1 MADRTNV
8 KISEKQFQKTNINS
22 QVQKP
27 VLVSRFSKEVTDF
40 SSQYGS
46 ETSISYT
53 ASNLAGRSNIFPAYG
68 DFTQACVFVSFS
80 DMFSLSIFPVLS
92 GAVIM
97 VVIIICTNNMD

>member
-68 DFTQACVFVSFS
+68 DFTQACVFVSFRKFVFKQKYN
-80 DMFSLSIFPVLS
+80 FSYYSYNYDIKF
-92 GAVIM
+92 
-97 VVIIICTNNMD
+97 II

>member
-1 MADRTNV
+1 MADRSNV
-8 KISEKQFQKTNINS
+8 KISEKQFQKTNINR

-80 DMFSLSIFPVLS
+80 YMFSLIYLSFCSNCLFPVLS
-92 GAVIM
+92 G
-97 VVIIICTNNMD
+97 VVREFPD

>member
-68 DFTQACVFVSFS
+68 DLKWTIVRSSCFA
-80 DMFSLSIFPVLS
+80 PKK
-92 GAVIM
+92 
-97 VVIIICTNNMD
+97 NRP